1 MENTELEV
9 KEKRYYPPINN
20 IKRNKGITK
29 WNREQLDKVIRLIE
43 NGTKESK
50 TIKNYKPYTPMTLA
64 QAAKEMDR
72 TPQAIL
78 ISLRKYPEFA
88 ERYELAK
95 ETRREVKKS
104 IAENVLDQAL
114 EQKMDIDDK
123 DVARLALDFLKATD
137 KAYNPK
143 IEIEQNIKKLSL
155 NISDEEM
162 MARFQSLIS

>member
-1 MENTELEV
+1 
-9 KEKRYYPPINN
+9 
-20 IKRNKGITK
+20 
-29 WNREQLDKVIRLIE
+29 
-43 NGTKESK
+43 
-50 TIKNYKPYTPMTLA
+50 MTLA

-78 ISLRKYPEFA
+78 ISLRKYHEFA